1 MFIPL
6 YHGQELKR
14 IPFQLI
20 TVGLI
25 AFCVIVFAYQAE
37 MHRPEF
43 IAFLLRYGAI
53 PSVVLGENTLH
64 PALNPFPPTLT
75 LLSSMFLHGG
85 WWHLTTNMVFL
96 YFFGSMVEDAMGHW
110 QFLIFYLLCGVLATL
125 LYVAGDNAS
134 TAPLVGAS
142 GAVSGV
148 IIAYL
153 ALHPRVKL
161 WGLAFG
167 TIPLKLPVWVFVGGW
182 IALQFYSAFT
192 DSEQKLDGNQV
203 AWLAHVG
210 GLIAGA
216 VLLPFFK
223 RPDIKLFQRSS
234 DNDEQQ

>member
-6 YHGQELKR
+6 HHGQVLKR
-14 IPFQLI
+14 IPFQLV
-20 TVGLI
+20 TAGLI
-25 AFCVIVFAYQAE
+25 CFCVIVFFYQANL
-37 MHRPEF
+37 MPPQF
-43 IAFLLRYGAI
+43 ITFIFQYGAI
-53 PSVVLGENTLH
+53 PSVVLGEHTVD
-64 PALNPFPPTLT
+64 PAINPFPPTLT
-75 LLSSMFLHGG
+75 LLSSLFVHGG

-96 YFFGSMVEDAMGHW
+96 YVFGAMVEDAMGHW

-125 LYVAGDNAS
+125 LYVTGDNS
-134 TAPLVGAS
+134 SVQPLVGAS

-148 IIAYL
+148 IVAYL

-167 TIPLKLPVWVFVGGW
+167 AIPLKLPVWVFVGCW
-182 IALQFYSAFT
+182 IALQFYNVFIGT
-192 DSEQKLDGNQV
+192 DQKVEGANV

-223 RPDIKLFQRSS
+223 RPEIKLFQRGS
-234 DNDEQQ
+234 DNDDS

>member
-6 YHGQELKR
+6 HHGQELKR
-14 IPFQLI
+14 IPFQLV

-25 AFCVIVFAYQAE
+25 AFCVIIFFYQASLYQ
-37 MHRPEF
+37 PEF
-43 IAFLLRYGAI
+43 GAFIFRYGAI
-53 PSVVLGENTLH
+53 PSVILGENTLH
-64 PALNPFPPTLT
+64 PSLNPFPPTLT

-96 YFFGSMVEDAMGHW
+96 YFFGAMVEDAMGHW

-125 LYVAGDNAS
+125 LFVTGDNAS

-148 IIAYL
+148 IVAYL

-167 TIPLKLPVWVFVGGW
+167 AIPLRLPVWVFVGCW
-182 IALQFYSAFT
+182 IGLQFYSVLT
-192 DSEQKLDGNQV
+192 GSEQKLDGSNV

-216 VLLPFFK
+216 LLLPFFK
-223 RPDIKLFQRSS
+223 RPEIKLFQRPPT
-234 DNDEQQ
+234 DES